1 MTSKSSTSQYA
12 FLLSDFTSN
21 ETAYKEVKSLGASAE
36 IRSNVGLLC
45 RAATKA
51 RDRETDDRQLCEV
64 GVAGR
69 VVERQAVLY
78 GGAWRIPFAAL
89 ISRNNRALSLPVR
102 LCVVVLRLWVRLLV
116 CRRFLAHT
124 VKNFSGVAYFV
135 TAPTTRLTTAHL
147 IMKCIQIRI
156 ICCFWFDAK
165 CVFSRCGKVR
175 RHLFSLEP

>member
-1 MTSKSSTSQYA
+1 M
-12 FLLSDFTSN
+12 
-21 ETAYKEVKSLGASAE
+21 LGSCVVQL
-36 IRSNVGLLC
+36 R
-45 RAATKA
+45 KQ
-51 RDRETDDRQLCEV
+51 ETDDRQLCEV

-124 VKNFSGVAYFV
+124 LKNFSGVAYFV

-156 ICCFWFDAK
+156 VYVASGLTPSACFRGVGKLDVTSFLWNLDN
-165 CVFSRCGKVR
+165 FSHYFLCEDEIDCY
-175 RHLFSLEP
+175 LFGGCLVG